1 MTAVNSE
8 RKSFPDVRFNLV
20 KMGCNPSRLNT
31 EKVVCHEHKFVYA
44 TVPKVASRSILVA
57 LRKQEFETDTER
69 KSLAALFE
77 EGIVDESYTVFSF
90 VRNPWSRIRSTWTN
104 KIETVDPD
112 VQKQILNNYPGL
124 ETGMPFRDFLEYV
137 RWAKGGGDIYGDRH
151 WTSQHPQLEL
161 PEGLEDKVRLRIG
174 RLESLDEDF
183 GKIIEEIGLD
193 PIPLATLN
201 SRHGKS
207 ATKEAI
213 DHAHSHREHF
223 DDGMIEM
230 VADRYARDID
240 IYGYSF

>member
-1 MTAVNSE
+1 VTAVDTQ
-8 RKSFPDVRFNLV
+8 RKSYPDVRFNLLKV
-20 KMGCNPSRLNT
+20 GCNPSRLNT

-57 LRKQEFETDTER
+57 LRKQEFETSTER
-69 KSLAALFE
+69 MSLAALFD

-104 KIETVDPD
+104 KIETVES
-112 VQKQILNNYPGL
+112 L
-124 ETGMPFRDFLEYV
+124 
-137 RWAKGGGDIYGDRH
+137 A
-151 WTSQHPQLEL
+151 
-161 PEGLEDKVRLRIG
+161 DKVQLRIG

-213 DHAHSHREHF
+213 DHANSHREHF
-223 DDGMIEM
+223 DDEMIEM
-230 VADRYARDID
+230 VAARYARDVE